1 MAKPSASMIRMLIKK
16 RSKQKPNNFY
26 CFDKC
31 RRDRGGRRRGAQG
44 CRNYDIFREFRV
56 LFMFVQLIC
65 IPLMSRPLIHR
76 KYVERASRNRGS
88 RGRGKKVQKIFYACI
103 INT

>member
-31 RRDRGGRRRGAQG
+31 RRDQGGKRRGAQAG
-44 CRNYDIFREFRV
+44 RNYDIFQEFRV

-65 IPLMSRPLIHR
+65 IPLMSRPLIHG
-76 KYVERASRNRGS
+76 KYVERASWDRGS
-88 RGRGKKVQKIFYACI
+88 RGGGKRFKRYFMRA
-103 INT
+103 